1 MICPRCETDKV
12 TLMVKSPVGNAWEIF
27 ICETCTYSWR
37 STESAEKTD
46 PKRYAKS
53 FKLNPNE
60 IPNLLVIPTIPPLK
74 G

>member
-12 TLMVKSPVGNAWEIF
+12 NLMVKSPVGNVWEIY

-37 STESAEKTD
+37 STESADKTD
-46 PKRYAKS
+46 PKLYAQS
-53 FKLNPNE
+53 FKIAPNE
-60 IPNLLVIPTIPPLK
+60 IPKLLVIPPIPPLK